1 MSEKE
6 EVFRIIYEKI
16 EAIDRQIN
24 YFESFGNKLDA
35 KSLMKQAINVSIKS
49 ELISL
54 KNDLTYGVGWRNE
67 NV

>member
-6 EVFRIIYEKI
+6 EVFRIIDEKI

-54 KNDLTYGVGWRNE
+54 KSDLTYGVDWRNE

>member
-6 EVFRIIYEKI
+6 EVFRIIDEKI

-54 KNDLTYGVGWRNE
+54 KSDLTYGVGWRNE

>member
-6 EVFRIIYEKI
+6 EVFRIIDEKI